1 MTYTAQLILPT
12 DLSGFGFSGGPAYQT
27 KIVRTPNGAEY
38 RDALR
43 GYSLGRYVV
52 RFQAMLDSARAG
64 SRFVSFEEMFAF
76 FNNAQGM
83 GLSFR
88 AKDPMDWTTTST
100 TGKFIATSVATEWQ
114 MVKRYT
120 TGSATRDRIITKPY
134 ATATATS
141 GTVDYDSGIVTN
153 ATMPTSWSGSYYLNV
168 RFDTDE
174 MLPRWFDNHG
184 PSPVLGWDDIPL
196 VEVSE

>member
-27 KIVRTPNGAEY
+27 KVVRTPNGAEY
-38 RDALR
+38 RDTLR
-43 GYSLGRYVV
+43 GYSLGRYAVT
-52 RFQAMLDSARAG
+52 FQAMLDSTRAG
-64 SRFVSFEEMFAF
+64 SRFVS
-76 FNNAQGM
+76 
-83 GLSFR
+83 
-88 AKDPMDWTTTST
+88 
-100 TGKFIATSVATEWQ
+100 FIATSVATEWQ

-120 TGSATRDRIITKPY
+120 TGSATRDRIITKPF

-141 GTVDYDSGIVTN
+141 GTVNYSTGIVTN
-153 ATMPTSWSGSYYLNV
+153 GTMPTSWSGSYYLNV

-174 MLPRWFDNHG
+174 MMPRWFNKHG

-196 VEVSE
+196 VEVRE